1 MTSAPQRYD
10 ESDARGRIDVVIGD
24 VNDVEAHI
32 SAQYVGFS
40 SPDSDNRLHS
50 PSLSG
55 HVRGPFCEGSRTL
68 SAAYQFRP
76 AGDDI
81 IVAVIPDPCQWSPEL
96 PHVYH
101 VSIEAWHDGKLV
113 ASYEGAIGLHRTT
126 PRRSGIEFPG

>member
-1 MTSAPQRYD
+1 M
-10 ESDARGRIDVVIGD
+10 SDASREFDRPDVRGRIDVVVGD

-40 SPDSDNRLHS
+40 SLDNDKRLQAT
-50 PSLSG
+50 SLSG

-68 SAAYQFRP
+68 PAEYQFRP
-76 AGDDI
+76 AGDDN
-81 IVAVIPDPCQWSPEL
+81 VEAVIPDPCQWSPEL

-101 VSIEAWHDGKLV
+101 VNVEAWQDGKLV
-113 ASYEGAIGLHRTT
+113 ASYAGAIGLHRTT